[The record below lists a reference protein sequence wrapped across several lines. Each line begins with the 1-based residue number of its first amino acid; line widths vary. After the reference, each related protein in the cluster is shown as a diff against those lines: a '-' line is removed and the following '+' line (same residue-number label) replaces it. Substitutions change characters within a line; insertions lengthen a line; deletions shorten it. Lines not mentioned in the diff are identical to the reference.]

1 MRIYFQSDN
10 VLFIHALSHYLSY
23 TSGSNSLQFYNIF
36 SNLLIC
42 NSIDPSSHF
51 VVSQCSRPQVFN
63 GVVHVRIQVG
73 AISGAPSELKIKSSF
88 GGTVHTKE
96 NNFVPTW
103 GDYPGK
109 SRLCQ
114 KTLSKDSSKDSIKP
128 SVKRCHISDSLDIYV
143 SMNTGHSE
151 KAHEAWAMR

>member
-1 MRIYFQSDN
+1 M
-10 VLFIHALSHYLSY
+10 A
-23 TSGSNSLQFYNIF
+23 G
-36 SNLLIC
+36 
-42 NSIDPSSHF
+42 PF
-51 VVSQCSRPQVFN
+51 VVSQCSCPQVSN

-128 SVKRCHISDSLDIYV
+128 SVKRCHISDNLDINI
-143 SMNTGHSE
+143 SLNTGHSE